1 MTRVPFLTAERPLKE
16 YPGAKQEMPP
26 ADLDF
31 AFVPGCQTSGQK
43 GEELVCSTWASSI
56 LRTLRFHPGTKPDRR
71 RRRKKCTRVPNF
83 RSQLAFVRCR
93 PPEPNLKKVPRVQTS
108 SVIRCHPSWLV
119 PSRPDRDGTGILDS
133 RQASRLETLRL
144 DASSGQARV
153 RHLIE
158 CCIFSM
164 AIEAYRCH
172 RSSYIRICQT

>member
-93 PPEPNLKKVPRVQTS
+93 PPEPNLKKVPV
-108 SVIRCHPSWLV
+108 
-119 PSRPDRDGTGILDS
+119 
-133 RQASRLETLRL
+133 
-144 DASSGQARV
+144 
-153 RHLIE
+153 
-158 CCIFSM
+158 
-164 AIEAYRCH
+164 
-172 RSSYIRICQT
+172 

>member
-108 SVIRCHPSWLV
+108 SVIRCHPPISSSSV
-119 PSRPDRDGTGILDS
+119 H
-133 RQASRLETLRL
+133 LRVSTSAL
-144 DASSGQARV
+144 HYTTDA
-153 RHLIE
+153 
-158 CCIFSM
+158 M
-164 AIEAYRCH
+164 ALSFQYP
-172 RSSYIRICQT
+172 

>member
-43 GEELVCSTWASSI
+43 GEELVCSAWASSI

-108 SVIRCHPSWLV
+108 SVIRCHPS
-119 PSRPDRDGTGILDS
+119 SRYLCRSELYTTS
-133 RQASRLETLRL
+133 
-144 DASSGQARV
+144 
-153 RHLIE
+153 
-158 CCIFSM
+158 
-164 AIEAYRCH
+164 
-172 RSSYIRICQT
+172 RSSTGNRKIRFVTIACWEGT